1 MELSFPKKLNLARIP
16 TSIQKLE
23 RLSEWLGGPTLYMK
37 RDDLTGIGLSG
48 NKVRK
53 LEFTLYEALQEKA
66 DTVIT
71 CGGIGSNHARATA
84 VAARQLGL
92 TPVLVLRGQPGDY
105 PDGNLLLDSLLGAEL
120 KFISR
125 EDYSN
130 SRDEIMHELAS
141 RLEHHGRHAYVIP
154 EGASSAVG
162 AWGYANACREILQ
175 QMAEQNLEL
184 DAIVFAVGSGGT
196 QAGLL
201 IGKAA
206 FGWEGEILGVNV
218 CDDEAFFKKRIGHI
232 LDEFRQK
239 YRTPLSIS
247 ENDIHLIDGYVGR
260 GYALSRSEELQVIKQ
275 IAQLEGIFL
284 DPTYTGKAMFGLI
297 DQIKKGRFK
306 KGQSILFI
314 HTGGIFGLFP
324 KRQMF
329 FGGPDA
335 PEFPDVAV

>member
-1 MELSFPKKLNLARIP
+1 MELSFPKKLNLAQTP
-16 TSIQKLE
+16 TPIQKLE
-23 RLSEWLGGPTLYMK
+23 RLSESLGGPTLYIK
-37 RDDLTGIGLSG
+37 RDDLTGSGLSG

-53 LEFTLYEALQEKA
+53 LEFTLYEALQEGA

-92 TPVLVLRGQPGDY
+92 TPVLVLRGKPGDY

-130 SRDEIMHELAS
+130 SRDEIMRELAD
-141 RLEHHGRHAYVIP
+141 RLEAEGHHAYVIP
-154 EGASSAVG
+154 EGASNAIG
-162 AWGYANACREILQ
+162 AWGYANAFGEVLQ
-175 QMAEQNLEL
+175 QIAERRLEI

-201 IGKAA
+201 IGRSAS
-206 FGWEGEILGVNV
+206 GWDGEILGVNV
-218 CDDEAFFKKRIGHI
+218 CDDEAFFKQRIGHI
-232 LDEFRQK
+232 LDNFQQK
-239 YRTPLSIS
+239 YSTPLSVS

-260 GYALSRSEELQVIKQ
+260 GYALNRPEELQIIKEV
-275 IAQLEGIFL
+275 AQLEGIFL
-284 DPTYTGKAMFGLI
+284 DPTYTGKAMFGLM

-306 KGQSILFI
+306 KGQHVLFI

-335 PEFPDVAV
+335 PEFPDVNV